1 MADELDGIIATIY
14 EASVFPERWPAVIS
28 AICTLGDFYIGAT
41 TVSSGALGTWMLTP
55 NAGILFD
62 DFVAGGWAE
71 KNERLERAV
80 RQGQYS
86 FVQDFDL
93 FSESEWRELP
103 IYRDFLVPRGF
114 GYGTATVI
122 PTPGLHQMVVIF
134 ERRLEQGR
142 INSKSIAMLNRLR
155 PHLARGMVLSSEL
168 ERQSAQKMLI
178 GLSAIGAPAAVVA
191 TNRRIIAANDAFEKL
206 GQIAFLSRDML
217 ALKDIKAHSLLVE
230 GLKSFGD
237 DTVQSIPLPGGDD
250 AEACVLHIVPLQK
263 DARDLAPSTAA
274 IVVVSRPAETPDG
287 VFPILRGLYDLTRG
301 EARVASEMLSGHALP
316 VVAENLNLSHETVRS
331 VAKSIY
337 AKTAS
342 AGHADLIR
350 RLSVVTRYAPQSN

>member
-1 MADELDGIIATIY
+1 MATELDDIIATIY
-14 EASVFPERWPAVIS
+14 EASIFPDRWPAVIS
-28 AICTLGDFYIGAT
+28 AICAHGDFYIGAT
-41 TVSSGALGTWMLTP
+41 TISSGAVGTWQLTP
-55 NAGILFD
+55 NAAVLFD

-71 KNERLERAV
+71 RNVRLEQAV
-80 RQGQYS
+80 RLGQYS

-93 FSESEWRELP
+93 FSEKEWHELP

-134 ERRLEQGR
+134 ERKLEQGR
-142 INSKSIAMLNRLR
+142 IDAKSIAMLNRLR
-155 PHLARGMVLSSEL
+155 PHLARGMVLSAEL

-191 TNRRIIAANDAFEKL
+191 ANRRVIASNDAFENL
-206 GQIAFLSRDML
+206 GQVAFLARDML
-217 ALKDIKAHSLLVE
+217 ALKDGKANSLLID
-230 GLKSFGD
+230 GLRSVGGD
-237 DTVQSIPLPGGDD
+237 AVQSIPLPGSDD

-263 DARDLAPSTAA
+263 DARDLAPSAAA
-274 IVVVSRPAETPDG
+274 IIVVSKPAETPDG
-287 VFPILRGLYDLTRG
+287 VFPILRGLYDLTKG

-350 RLSVVTRYAPQSN
+350 RLSVVTRYSPQGG

>member
-1 MADELDGIIATIY
+1 MATELDDIIATIY

-28 AICTLGDFYIGAT
+28 AICKTGDFFIGAT
-41 TVSSGALGTWMLTP
+41 TASSGALGTWMLTP

-71 KNERLERAV
+71 RNERLERAV
-80 RQGQYS
+80 KKGQYS

-93 FSESEWRELP
+93 FSENEWQELP

-122 PTPGLHQMVVIF
+122 PTPGARQMVVIF

-142 INSKSIAMLNRLR
+142 IGPQSIDMLNRLR
-155 PHLARGMVLSSEL
+155 PHLARGMLLSAEM

-191 TNRRIIAANDAFEKL
+191 ADRRVIAANGDFEEL
-206 GQIAFLSRDML
+206 NQITFLSRDML
-217 ALKDIKAHSLLVE
+217 ALKDPKAHSQLVE
-230 GLKSFGD
+230 GLKLFSGD
-237 DTVQSIPLPGGDD
+237 AVQSIPLPGGDD
-250 AEACVLHIVPLQK
+250 RDACVLHIVPLQK
-263 DARDLAPSTAA
+263 DARDLAPSAAA
-274 IVVVSRPAETPDG
+274 IVVVSKPTETPDG

-350 RLSVVTRYAPQSN
+350 RLSVVTRYSPQGN